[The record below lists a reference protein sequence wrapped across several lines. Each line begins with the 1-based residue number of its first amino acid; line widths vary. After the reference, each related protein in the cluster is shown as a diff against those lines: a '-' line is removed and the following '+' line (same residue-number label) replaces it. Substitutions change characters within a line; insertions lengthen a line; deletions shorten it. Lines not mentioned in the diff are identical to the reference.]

1 MSGQARTEERTAI
14 NEERVA
20 IQAVAAVLGDS
31 LKKVASADESQ
42 QIAILG
48 TAAIVACL
56 PGVADIPRERLAA
69 VIGILSQG
77 RSEEFRK
84 RIAQFIGMSVTVS
97 ARLPEIVAQQKAAR
111 AKKKN

>member
-1 MSGQARTEERTAI
+1 MSEQAQ

-31 LKKVASADESQ
+31 LKRVASADESQ

-56 PGVADIPRERLAA
+56 PGVADIPRDRLAA
-69 VIGILSQG
+69 VVGILSQG

-84 RIAQFIGMSVTVS
+84 RIVQFIGMSVTVS
-97 ARLPEIVAQQKAAR
+97 ERLPDIVAKAKAAR

>member
-1 MSGQARTEERTAI
+1 MSEQAQ

-56 PGVADIPRERLAA
+56 PGVADIPRDRLAA
-69 VIGILSQG
+69 VVGILSQG

-84 RIAQFIGMSVTVS
+84 RIVQFIGMSVTVS
-97 ARLPEIVAQQKAAR
+97 ERLPDIVAKAKAAR